1 MIIDTIPFEVFLN
14 YVFPYLMSMD
24 IQKLTIVSKEMKTL
38 CENNEIWKE
47 IYIRK
52 RKREFYQKEFP
63 LAKKRALTLKNEVVQ
78 RPLGITPEKV
88 SLIFQNESNIDYK
101 LFYCTSGNY
110 RRPQVCLKGFGK
122 VKSGCNRVISSYF
135 GHTWIVRPY
144 GSSILCEKEVYETHV
159 FTAWEDDVYP
169 CPVKE
174 LRSNGEVKVF
184 EKPIMIRLGK
194 TYDNESAKEKVGLT
208 HPNKVRNYKD
218 FKKMHK
224 RSLLPKMKK
233 LVELKGTDIQRLDG
247 QITRSQ
253 LKLKRSMEEMKRLQE
268 SIDMDL
274 RIKEEKQKS
283 MVKAK
288 DFIQSCK

>member
-1 MIIDTIPFEVFLN
+1 MFLN
-14 YVFPYLMSMD
+14 YVFPYLNEND
-24 IQKLTIVSKEMKTL
+24 IHELTIVSKEMKTL
-38 CENNEIWKE
+38 CENNEIWRE
-47 IYIRK
+47 FYIRK
-52 RKREFYQKEFP
+52 RKKNFYEKEFP

-78 RPLGITPEKV
+78 RPLGISPEKV
-88 SLIFQNESNIDYK
+88 SLIFQNESNINYK
-101 LFYCTSGNY
+101 LFYCNSGNY
-110 RRPQVCLKGFGK
+110 RRPQVLLKGFGK
-122 VKSGCNRVISSYF
+122 IKSGCNRIISSYF

-159 FTAWEDDVYP
+159 FTAWEDDV
-169 CPVKE
+169 CPYSVKE

-233 LVELKGTDIQRLDG
+233 LVSMKGTDIQRLDG
-247 QITRSQ
+247 QITQSQ
-253 LKLKRSMEEMKRLQE
+253 LNLKRSMEESKRLQE
-268 SIDMDL
+268 RIDMDL

-283 MVKAK
+283 MVRAK
-288 DFIQSCK
+288 DFIQSCT

>member
-14 YVFPYLMSMD
+14 HVFPYLMLMD
-24 IQKLTIVSKEMKTL
+24 IQKLAIVSKEMKAL

-52 RKREFYQKEFP
+52 RKRDFYEKEFP
-63 LAKKRALTLKNEVVQ
+63 LVKKRALSMRNKVLQ
-78 RPLGITPEKV
+78 HPLSISPEKV
-88 SLIFQNESNIDYK
+88 SLIFYNESNIDYK

-122 VKSGCNRVISSYF
+122 IKSGCNRVISSYF
-135 GHTWIVRPY
+135 GHTWVVRPY
-144 GSSILCEKEVYETHV
+144 GSSIIREKEVYETHV

-169 CPVKE
+169 YYVKE
-174 LRSNGEVKVF
+174 LRSNGEMKVY
-184 EKPIMIRLGK
+184 EKPIIIRLGK
-194 TYDNESAKEKVGLT
+194 TYDIESAKEKVGLT

-233 LVELKGTDIQRLDG
+233 LVSMKGTDIQRLEG

-253 LKLKRSMEEMKRLQE
+253 LNLKRSMEEIKRLQE
-268 SIDMDL
+268 RIDMDL
-274 RIKEEKQKS
+274 RVKEEKQQS
-283 MVKAK
+283 LIRAK
-288 DFIQSCK
+288 EFIQSCK